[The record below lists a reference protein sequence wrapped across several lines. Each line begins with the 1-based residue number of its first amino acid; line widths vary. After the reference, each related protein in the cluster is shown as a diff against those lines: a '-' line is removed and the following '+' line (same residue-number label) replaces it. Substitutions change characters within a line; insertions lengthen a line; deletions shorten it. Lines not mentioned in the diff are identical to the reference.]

1 MKSLKSFNALQSK
14 RPEVTLETKKTLSNS
29 KGFMLLTQETKPE
42 RKFQET
48 KKSIEKVVYGQ
59 MYYDETKRVEGDD
72 SEYEMINVEEHDSDR
87 EGQKGAIFFSTLVS
101 SIPA

>member
-1 MKSLKSFNALQSK
+1 
-14 RPEVTLETKKTLSNS
+14 
-29 KGFMLLTQETKPE
+29 
-42 RKFQET
+42 
-48 KKSIEKVVYGQ
+48 

-101 SIPA
+101 SIPAWVRLEVGR